1 MIPDALQATTRTPR
15 LNPLSRRAMIGR
27 LGGGL
32 GATGVASAL
41 SADQS
46 LSHYGGKARRV
57 IQLFMNGGPY
67 QGDLFDPKPAL
78 KKFEGQR
85 PPGATLRTERITAG
99 LLPSI
104 RKFAPRGNSGVVVS
118 DLLPEISRVI
128 DDICVLKG
136 CHSDNPN
143 HNPAMFLMNC
153 GALTSAVPSVGIW
166 VSYGLGSENRNL
178 PSYVVLATGYP
189 VEAPL
194 TWTSAFLPNHH
205 QGTHI
210 NHSNL
215 APEKIIPFLRNAR
228 YDRNVQR
235 RQLDLLGQLNRKHLE
250 NRGGGDR
257 LASRIQSMETAFR
270 MQFEAT
276 DAFNLEQESKQ
287 TRDAY
292 GTGKFA
298 NGCLLARRL
307 CERGVRYVQL
317 YYDGGQPWDTHNNH
331 NQRMVTLTR
340 NVDRPIASLIADLK
354 QRGLLE
360 DTLVVWGG
368 EFGRTPVSEN
378 GNGRDHNH
386 HGFSMWMA
394 GGGVRGGMTYGETD
408 DFGFKAVTDK
418 VHVHDV
424 HATMLHLL
432 GIDHTQLTYRYAGR
446 DFRLTDVYGRVVNE
460 ILV

>member
-153 GALTSAVPSVGIW
+153 GALTSAVPSVGSW

-360 DTLVVWGG
+360 DTLVV
-368 EFGRTPVSEN
+368 SEN

>member
-153 GALTSAVPSVGIW
+153 GALTSAVPSVGSW

-210 NHSNL
+210 NL
-215 APEKIIPFLRNAR
+215 
-228 YDRNVQR
+228 
-235 RQLDLLGQLNRKHLE
+235 
-250 NRGGGDR
+250 
-257 LASRIQSMETAFR
+257 
-270 MQFEAT
+270 
-276 DAFNLEQESKQ
+276 
-287 TRDAY
+287 
-292 GTGKFA
+292 
-298 NGCLLARRL
+298 
-307 CERGVRYVQL
+307 
-317 YYDGGQPWDTHNNH
+317 
-331 NQRMVTLTR
+331 
-340 NVDRPIASLIADLK
+340 SLI
-354 QRGLLE
+354 
-360 DTLVVWGG
+360 
-368 EFGRTPVSEN
+368 
-378 GNGRDHNH
+378 H
-386 HGFSMWMA
+386 
-394 GGGVRGGMTYGETD
+394 
-408 DFGFKAVTDK
+408 
-418 VHVHDV
+418 
-424 HATMLHLL
+424 
-432 GIDHTQLTYRYAGR
+432 I
-446 DFRLTDVYGRVVNE
+446 
-460 ILV
+460 

>member
-1 MIPDALQATTRTPR
+1 MIPDAPQATTHR
-15 LNPLSRRAMIGR
+15 LDPLSRRAMIGR

-153 GALTSAVPSVGIW
+153 GALTSAVPSVGSW
-166 VSYGLGSENRNL
+166 NSYGLGSENRNL